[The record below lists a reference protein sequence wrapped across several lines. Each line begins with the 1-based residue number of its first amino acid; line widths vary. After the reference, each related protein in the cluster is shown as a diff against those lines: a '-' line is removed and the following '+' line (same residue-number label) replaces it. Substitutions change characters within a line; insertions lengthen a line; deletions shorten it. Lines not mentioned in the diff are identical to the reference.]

1 MISGQEEDKTHTR
14 IKGPHSTD
22 YYDNKI
28 IESQSFKSSEE
39 IKIKI
44 EFSGVYSLC
53 FISKSNSDIVTSFE
67 YFTANESGHLINIA
81 KNGVFEEIYK
91 NVTTVSYLFEEIE
104 RNLKYYVERK
114 ETHAKI
120 IEDVIALIGKLTF
133 YKIFIILLIT
143 CLQIFLIRKFFKS
156 DKQIN
161 YTNIPNDKVEKGV
174 YL

>member
-1 MISGQEEDKTHTR
+1 MVGFERKKEFCIDKEINSGDSIILSYMISGQEEDKTHTR

-91 NVTTVSYLFEEIE
+91 NLTTLSYLFEEIE
-104 RNLKYYVERK
+104 RNLRK
-114 ETHAKI
+114 EY
-120 IEDVIALIGKLTF
+120 V
-133 YKIFIILLIT
+133 
-143 CLQIFLIRKFFKS
+143 
-156 DKQIN
+156 IN
-161 YTNIPNDKVEKGV
+161 YCKN
-174 YL
+174 